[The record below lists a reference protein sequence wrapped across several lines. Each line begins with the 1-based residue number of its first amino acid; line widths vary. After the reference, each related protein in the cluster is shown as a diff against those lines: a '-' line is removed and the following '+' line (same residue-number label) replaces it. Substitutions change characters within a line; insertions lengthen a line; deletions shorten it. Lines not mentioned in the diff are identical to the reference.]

1 MSKQRTSSYYTYN
14 NLENCNRS
22 LRESIQLLQRT
33 RELLQDT
40 TLDAERL
47 PKILNTKRVY
57 GLIPEF
63 DLEDARTNYKSS
75 ITPQIT
81 EQMLV
86 IEDEVQQLVQ
96 KRDQLQSKL
105 NLVRG
110 RLSNYEEQHDN
121 VKKDLNLNLDLDLDL
136 DLDLLVNNQSYDQEQ
151 LQRLR
156 MLRNRKKRLQHTL
169 SRSQYVPNLRYGS

>member
-81 EQMLV
+81 EQLLV

-121 VKKDLNLNLDLDLDL
+121 VKRDLNLNLDLDL
-136 DLDLLVNNQSYDQEQ
+136 DLDLLVNNQSYDQGQ

-169 SRSQYVPNLRYGS
+169 SRSQHVPNLRYGS